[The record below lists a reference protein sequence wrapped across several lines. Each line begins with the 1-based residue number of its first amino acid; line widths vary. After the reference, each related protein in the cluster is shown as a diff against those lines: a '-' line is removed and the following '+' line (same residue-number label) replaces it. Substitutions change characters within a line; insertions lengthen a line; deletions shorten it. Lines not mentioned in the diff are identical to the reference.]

1 MIEKIKLDFFFLLKY
16 NIELNNKDN
25 LANDSMIT
33 SAIGLALCYINRIQR
48 RFTFADTVNYRL
60 LVIKASEDSSNQYMS
75 FMNMIF
81 SAEKLVI
88 IFK

>member
-1 MIEKIKLDFFFLLKY
+1 
-16 NIELNNKDN
+16 
-25 LANDSMIT
+25 MIT

-60 LVIKASEDSSNQYMS
+60 LVIKASEDSSNQYMN

-88 IFK
+88 FNSTIILIRTILIIYFYLECFN

>member
-1 MIEKIKLDFFFLLKY
+1 
-16 NIELNNKDN
+16 
-25 LANDSMIT
+25 MIT

-60 LVIKASEDSSNQYMS
+60 LVIKASEDSSNQYMN

-81 SAEKLVI
+81 SAEKLVSLKKI
-88 IFK
+88 ILIQTILVNFLFRMF